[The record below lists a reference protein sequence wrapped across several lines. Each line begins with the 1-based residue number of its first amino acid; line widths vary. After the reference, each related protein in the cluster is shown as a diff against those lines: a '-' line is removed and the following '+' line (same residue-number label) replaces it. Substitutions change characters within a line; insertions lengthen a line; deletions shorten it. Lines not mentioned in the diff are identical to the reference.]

1 MTERLITKLNKK
13 GGTFTLPGGF
23 KVRIEIV
30 PKDDEAEEIGEQTLA
45 CYYHED
51 HLIQLR
57 SSRSLKQ
64 RKTDLEHELQH
75 CCVDWVDHFI
85 RKSKR

>member
-1 MTERLITKLNKK
+1 M
-13 GGTFTLPGGF
+13 PGGF
-23 KVRIEIV
+23 KVKVQIV
-30 PKDDEAEEIGEQTLA
+30 DKDDESEEIGESTLA

-75 CCVDWVDHFI
+75 ACVDWVDYFI
-85 RKSKR
+85 RKSKQ